1 MEASVPAGL
10 LACQE
15 GLTER
20 RWRGLAWLTGDV
32 ESARERGAA
41 LCYERAVALWH
52 ALGVTAPL
60 WVGPEPPEGIAAEA
74 WLPAAKARTR
84 LGGEHDLI
92 VFDALSPGAGFDP
105 DAFGALSG
113 TLRAGGLLVLLTPD
127 DWGVHPDADY
137 ARLAAHP
144 HAAEA
149 LSSHYLA
156 RLARLLEASPRTIRW
171 PASGAPTLPDWPE
184 APPSS
189 PSAPDD
195 GDCLTAD
202 QAEAVARLVRL
213 RRRRPLVLTADRGR
227 GKTAALG
234 IACARLLAKA
244 QQDGAEIEILVTAP
258 RPAAVAGLF
267 ERLAALRPEVR
278 RQGNRAADAGGGV
291 TFLAPDELSARVERG
306 EAGGAGTWLLV
317 DEAAAMPAG
326 LLGQWL
332 SAFPRIAFATTV
344 HGYEGAG
351 RGFALRFR
359 ARLERLTPEW
369 RAYHLSAPIRW
380 AEDDPLEALTSRL
393 LMLDAEPVAPDGTGA
408 TAKAAWRV
416 ESPEALARDEPRL
429 RALFG
434 LLVQAHYRTTPSD
447 LRHLLD
453 GPDTRVVTLGDAAG
467 PAAVAV
473 VADEGGFD
481 AALAERVARGERRP
495 RGHLMAQSLAAHA
508 GSREALTGR
517 LRRVQ
522 RIAVHPGARRRGL
535 GRELLAREREAAG
548 DAGIALLGASFGAE
562 PGLLAFWRAQG
573 FRTVR
578 LGLTREAAT
587 GEHAVMVVAP
597 AGEGGEA
604 LAERLAR
611 HFQALL
617 PSLLAFEL
625 KALDPAVALALLAE
639 GEPRPLDDAAR
650 RDLED
655 VAHGHR
661 EPALVRPA
669 LQALIRL
676 VAGSEGASE
685 ADDDLAA
692 LAAWAFQGRDTAWLA
707 TRLGLAGG
715 KAVDA
720 WRRKQVARRLAGPT
734 LSSGRGEG

>member
-1 MEASVPAGL
+1 MEASVPAEL
-10 LACQE
+10 LACQLCL
-15 GLTER
+15 GER
-20 RWRGLAWLTGDV
+20 RWRGLVWLSGEVEDV
-32 ESARERGAA
+32 RARG
-41 LCYERAVALWH
+41 LALWH
-52 ALGVTAPL
+52 ALGVKAPL
-60 WVGPEPPEGIAAEA
+60 WVGPEPPAGLEAAA
-74 WLPAAKARTR
+74 WLPAAKARNR

-127 DWGVHPDADY
+127 DWGARPDADY

-149 LSSHYLA
+149 LSAHYLA

-171 PASGAPTLPDWPE
+171 PAQGVPMLPDWPE
-184 APPSS
+184 AS
-189 PSAPDD
+189 PSGPAAEPAPDD

-267 ERLAALRPEVR
+267 ERLAALCPEGR
-278 RQGNRAADAGGGV
+278 RQGNRFEDAGGRV
-291 TFLAPDELSARVERG
+291 TFLAPDELSARVARG

-369 RAYHLSAPIRW
+369 REYHLSAPIRW

-393 LMLDAEPVAPDGTGA
+393 LMLDAEPVAPDDIGSKA
-408 TAKAAWRV
+408 TAAWRV
-416 ESPEALARDEPRL
+416 ESPEALAHDEPRL
-429 RALFG
+429 RTLFG

-522 RIAVHPGARRRGL
+522 RIAVHPAARRRGL
-535 GRELLAREREAAG
+535 GRELLTREREAAG
-548 DAGIALLGASFGAE
+548 EAGVALLGASFGAE

-604 LAERLAR
+604 LAERLAS

-661 EPALVRPA
+661 DPALVRPA
-669 LQALIRL
+669 IQALIRL
-676 VAGSEGASE
+676 VAAREGTVE
-685 ADDDLAA
+685 ADADLTA

-707 TRLGLAGG
+707 ARLGLAGG

-720 WRRKQVARRLAGPT
+720 WRRQQVARRLAGPT